1 MPVSNCING
10 QRSRGKKQLR
20 LLVASGK
27 GGVGKSGLVINMA
40 AAAAATGYSA
50 VILDT
55 DTNQHTCV
63 EWRRAG
69 GAIEVAKIEPPDI
82 ADALESYRHIDIVF
96 IDTCGAVLARH
107 GEAFECADLVL
118 IPLST
123 SQPDRAPALRTFK
136 KARARSRPTRF
147 VLSLIDPSATEA
159 RRIAGQTLLRS
170 LMPPETSDHNLQ
182 TWFMRSV
189 ITRRVPLRDAMD
201 IGGTA
206 FSTAH
211 TARSRSEFE
220 ELFREVSTIT
230 RWSENGFG

>member
-1 MPVSNCING
+1 MPVLNCIDG
-10 QRSRGKKQLR
+10 QRSRGKMQLR
-20 LLVASGK
+20 LLVASAK
-27 GGVGKSGLVINMA
+27 GGVGKSGLVINLA
-40 AAAAATGYSA
+40 AAACAAGYSA
-50 VILDT
+50 AIFDT
-55 DTNQHTCV
+55 DTDQHTCV
-63 EWRRAG
+63 EWKRAG
-69 GAIEVAKIEPPDI
+69 GAIEVAKIEPSDI
-82 ADALESYRHIDIVF
+82 TKALESYQHVDLVF
-96 IDTCGAVLARH
+96 IDTCGAVLAEH
-107 GEAFECADLVL
+107 SAGFECADLIL

-159 RRIAGQTLLRS
+159 RRVAGQTLLRS
-170 LMPPETSDHNLQ
+170 LMPPETSDQNLN
-182 TWFMRSV
+182 TWFMESV

-201 IGGTA
+201 RGGTA